1 MEQQCQ
7 HQGRSLKAAA
17 GVPRQPDGSC
27 GTSQEKWQLLKEKMF
42 EPSQREWLYSGEQHP
57 VSGCTNKEEARG
69 PLECTRVEKP
79 VLGA

>member
-1 MEQQCQ
+1 
-7 HQGRSLKAAA
+7 
-17 GVPRQPDGSC
+17 
-27 GTSQEKWQLLKEKMF
+27 MF
-42 EPSQREWLYSGEQHP
+42 EPSQREWLYSGGQHP